1 MRINTAQ
8 FIGGAIHAADY
19 PKSPLPQVA
28 LAGRSNVGK
37 SSLINCLVE
46 RKGLAK
52 TSGTPG
58 KTRMI
63 NFFSVNDALILV
75 DLPGYGY
82 ARVSKEMRK
91 SWAPMVEEYL
101 TKARTLALVVIIVDV
116 RRGPEEEEGS
126 LFSWLTARGIP
137 SLWVATK
144 ADKEKKTA
152 LQRRIAAIGE
162 AVDAAPDGVIP
173 FSARTKLGRDLLWSR
188 IREAAGV

>member
-1 MRINTAQ
+1 MKINTAQ
-8 FIGGAIHAADY
+8 FITSATRASDY

-52 TSGTPG
+52 TSGAPG
-58 KTRMI
+58 KTRTI
-63 NFFSVNDALILV
+63 NFFTVNDALLLV

-101 TKARTLALVVIIVDV
+101 TRSRTLRLVVIIVDI

-126 LFSWLTARGIP
+126 LFSWLAAHGIP

-152 LQRRIAAIGE
+152 RERRIAEIGG
-162 AVDAAPDGVIP
+162 AAGVPPADVVP
-173 FSARTKLGRDLLWSR
+173 FSARTKLGRELLWSR